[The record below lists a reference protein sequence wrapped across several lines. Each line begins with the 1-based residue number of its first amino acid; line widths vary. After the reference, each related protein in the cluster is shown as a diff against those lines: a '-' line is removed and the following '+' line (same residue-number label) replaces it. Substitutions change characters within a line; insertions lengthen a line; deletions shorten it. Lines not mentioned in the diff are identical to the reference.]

1 MSDSIITKITIQIEL
16 KVAVI
21 FLHELMYL
29 RGQKLGAYPD
39 HLHGQGFDVPPVS
52 MGLLEYPPWSTV
64 WATNII
70 SVLENNMTCF

>member
-39 HLHGQGFDVPPVS
+39 HLHGQGFDVPPVTMGLVEYPSMVHS
-52 MGLLEYPPWSTV
+52 MGHKHNYCLRE
-64 WATNII
+64 
-70 SVLENNMTCF
+70 